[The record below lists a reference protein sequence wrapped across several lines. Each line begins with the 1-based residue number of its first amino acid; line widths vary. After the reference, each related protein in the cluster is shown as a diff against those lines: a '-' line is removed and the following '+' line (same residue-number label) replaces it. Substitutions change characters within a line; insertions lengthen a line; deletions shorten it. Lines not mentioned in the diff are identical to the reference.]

1 MNIVSLAM
9 NMLTPAIIGRI
20 ATALGVNPTI
30 AQMAITAV
38 IPALFG
44 GIAGKAAQ
52 PSGLGVLS
60 GLLGQQSPSMLSNLG
75 DMIGG
80 NGQDNLVSGGTSAL
94 NALFGNSTTGALAS
108 AVGKF
113 AGVPEGASAS
123 LLGMLAPVALG
134 TLAQQQKSSGLDAS
148 GLASLLAG
156 QKDNIAGALPKGFGD
171 LLKGTGLLDSVM
183 PSAPSMG
190 TMAAAAA
197 TGVAAAAGSAAKS
210 AISGAASTATQATQ
224 AASATA
230 SRMGANVQSSVQ
242 DAGRA
247 AASHAPSAPAAA
259 SGGLMKWLPLLA
271 ALAAAMLGYSFWQSS
286 RGPVVT
292 TPSKIMY
299 NNVDVG
305 AKASSLYEGIKTSVA
320 GIKDEASATAA
331 VPKLREH
338 SSALLEL
345 RETADK
351 LPADGR
357 AGLAGIFKGL
367 VPGLEGLILTALK
380 VPGIPDSIKPVL
392 EQVLERAKALA
403 KA

>member
-1 MNIVSLAM
+1 
-9 NMLTPAIIGRI
+9 
-20 ATALGVNPTI
+20 
-30 AQMAITAV
+30 
-38 IPALFG
+38 
-44 GIAGKAAQ
+44 
-52 PSGLGVLS
+52 
-60 GLLGQQSPSMLSNLG
+60 
-75 DMIGG
+75 
-80 NGQDNLVSGGTSAL
+80 
-94 NALFGNSTTGALAS
+94 
-108 AVGKF
+108 
-113 AGVPEGASAS
+113 
-123 LLGMLAPVALG
+123 MLAPVALG

-156 QKDNIAGALPKGFGD
+156 QKDNIAAALPKGFGD

-190 TMAAAAA
+190 TMATAAA
-197 TGVAAAAGSAAKS
+197 TGVAAAASGAAKS
-210 AISGAASTATQATQ
+210 AVSGAASTATQATQ

-230 SRMGANVQSSVQ
+230 SRMGSGMQ

-247 AASHAPSAPAAA
+247 AASHIPSAPAAA
-259 SGGLMKWLPLLA
+259 SGGMTKWLPLLA
-271 ALAAAMLGYSFWQSS
+271 ALAAAVLGYSFWQSS

-299 NNVDVG
+299 NNVDIG
-305 AKASSLYEGIKTSVA
+305 AKALSLYEGIKTSVA

-331 VPKLREH
+331 LPKLREH
-338 SSALLEL
+338 SSALLDL

-367 VPGLEGLILTALK
+367 VPGLEGLILTAMK

-392 EQVLERAKALA
+392 EQLLERAKALA
-403 KA
+403 KG

>member
-20 ATALGVNPTI
+20 ATALGINPTI
-30 AQMAITAV
+30 AQLAITAI

-52 PSGLGVLS
+52 PSGLGVLT
-60 GLLGQQSPSMLSNLG
+60 GLLGQQSPSMLGSLG

-80 NGQDNLVSGGTSAL
+80 SGQANMISGGTSAL
-94 NALFGNSTTGALAS
+94 NALFGNSTTGALAG

-113 AGVPEGASAS
+113 AGLPEAASS
-123 LLGMLAPVALG
+123 NLLGMLAPVALG

-156 QKDNIAGALPKGFGD
+156 QKDNIAAALPKGFGD

-190 TMAAAAA
+190 TMATAAA
-197 TGVAAAAGSAAKS
+197 TGVAAAASGAAKS
-210 AISGAASTATQATQ
+210 AVSGAASTATQATQ

-230 SRMGANVQSSVQ
+230 SRMGSGMQ

-247 AASHAPSAPAAA
+247 AASHIPSAPAAA
-259 SGGLMKWLPLLA
+259 SGGMTKWLPLLA
-271 ALAAAMLGYSFWQSS
+271 ALAAAVLGYSFWQSS

-299 NNVDVG
+299 NNVDIG

-331 VPKLREH
+331 LPKLREH
-338 SSALLEL
+338 SSALLDL

-367 VPGLEGLILTALK
+367 VPGLEGLILTAMK

-392 EQVLERAKALA
+392 EQLLERAKALA
-403 KA
+403 KG

>member
-20 ATALGVNPTI
+20 ATALGINPTI
-30 AQMAITAV
+30 AQLAITAI

-52 PSGLGVLS
+52 PSGLGVLT
-60 GLLGQQSPSMLSNLG
+60 GLLGQQSPSMLGSLG

-80 NGQDNLVSGGTSAL
+80 SGQANMISGGTSAL
-94 NALFGNSTTGALAS
+94 NALFGNSTTGALAG

-113 AGVPEGASAS
+113 AGLPEAASS
-123 LLGMLAPVALG
+123 NLLGMLAPVALG

-156 QKDNIAGALPKGFGD
+156 QKDNIAAALPKGFGD

-190 TMAAAAA
+190 TMATAAA
-197 TGVAAAAGSAAKS
+197 TGVAAAASGAAKS
-210 AISGAASTATQATQ
+210 AVSGAASTATQATQ

-230 SRMGANVQSSVQ
+230 SRMGSGMQ

-247 AASHAPSAPAAA
+247 AASHIPSAPAAA
-259 SGGLMKWLPLLA
+259 SGGMTKWLPLLA
-271 ALAAAMLGYSFWQSS
+271 ALAAAVLGYSFWQSS

-299 NNVDVG
+299 NNVDIG
-305 AKASSLYEGIKTSVA
+305 AKALSLYEGIKTSVA

-331 VPKLREH
+331 LPKLREH
-338 SSALLEL
+338 SSALLDL

-367 VPGLEGLILTALK
+367 VPGLEGLILTAMK

-392 EQVLERAKALA
+392 EQLLERAKALA
-403 KA
+403 KG

>member
-38 IPALFG
+38 IPAIFG

-52 PSGLGVLS
+52 PSGLGVLT
-60 GLLGQQSPSMLSNLG
+60 GLLGQQTPSMLGNLG
-75 DMIGG
+75 DLIGG
-80 NGQDNLVSGGTSAL
+80 SGQANLVSGGTSAL
-94 NALFGNSTTGALAS
+94 NTLFGNSTTSALAS

-113 AGVPEGASAS
+113 AGVPEAASSS

-134 TLAQQQKSSGLDAS
+134 TLAQQQKSSGLDAG

-183 PSAPSMG
+183 PSAPSAG
-190 TMAAAAA
+190 TMAAAATTA
-197 TGVAAAAGSAAKS
+197 AAAAGGAAKS
-210 AISGAASTATQATQ
+210 AVAGAASTAGHAAQSAAQ

-230 SRMGANVQSSVQ
+230 SRVGAGVQ

-247 AASHAPSAPAAA
+247 AASHMPSAPAVTS
-259 SGGLMKWLPLLA
+259 SGISKWLPLLA
-271 ALAAAMLGYSFWQSS
+271 ALAAAVLGYSFWQSS
-286 RGPVVT
+286 RGPAVPT
-292 TPSKIMY
+292 ATKIMY

-305 AKASSLYEGIKTSVA
+305 AKASSLYEGIKSSVA
-320 GIKDEASATAA
+320 GIKDEASANVAL
-331 VPKLREH
+331 PKLREH
-338 SSALLEL
+338 ANALGEMREL
-345 RETADK
+345 ADK
-351 LPADGR
+351 MPADGR
-357 AGLAGIFKGL
+357 KGLAGIFQGL

-380 VPGIPDSIKPVL
+380 VPGLPAGVKPVL
-392 EQVLERAKALA
+392 EQVLERAKALS

>member
-30 AQMAITAV
+30 AQMAITAI

-52 PSGLGVLS
+52 PSGLGVLT
-60 GLLGQQSPSMLSNLG
+60 GLLGQQSPSMLGNLG

-80 NGQDNLVSGGTSAL
+80 SGQANLVSGGTSAL
-94 NALFGNSTTGALAS
+94 NALFGNATTGALAS

-113 AGVPEGASAS
+113 AGVPETATSS

-156 QKDNIAGALPKGFGD
+156 QKDNIAAALPKGFGD

-197 TGVAAAAGSAAKS
+197 TSVAAAAGGAAKS
-210 AISGAASTATQATQ
+210 AMSGAASTATQ

-230 SRMGANVQSSVQ
+230 SRMGSGIQ

-247 AASHAPSAPAAA
+247 AASHMPSAPVAA
-259 SGGLMKWLPLLA
+259 SGGMTKWLPLLA
-271 ALAAAMLGYSFWQSS
+271 ALAAAVLGYSFWQSS

-299 NNVDVG
+299 NNVDIG

-331 VPKLREH
+331 LPKLREH

-345 RETADK
+345 RGTADK

-357 AGLAGIFKGL
+357 AGLAGIFKGF
-367 VPGLEGLILTALK
+367 VPGLEGLILTAMK

-392 EQVLERAKALA
+392 EQLLERAKSLA